1 MKIAV
6 IGGGPSGLV
15 ASINAKN
22 NFNEVYLF
30 DKNPD
35 FGKKLLLTGNGKC
48 NYWNEFQD
56 ISKYHS
62 RMNFKI
68 YQNIIQQIMMH

>member
-35 FGKKLLLTGNGKC
+35 FGKKLLLT
-48 NYWNEFQD
+48 
-56 ISKYHS
+56 
-62 RMNFKI
+62 MNF
-68 YQNIIQQIMMH
+68 